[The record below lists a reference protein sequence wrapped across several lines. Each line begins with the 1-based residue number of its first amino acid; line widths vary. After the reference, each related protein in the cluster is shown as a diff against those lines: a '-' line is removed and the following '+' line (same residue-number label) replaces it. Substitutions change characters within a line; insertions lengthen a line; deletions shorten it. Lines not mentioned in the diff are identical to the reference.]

1 MKSDESE
8 VSMTSYEYDLFV
20 VGAGSGGVRAA
31 RMAAA
36 NNIRVAVAE
45 QANVGGTCVN
55 LGCIP
60 KKLYVHAAGYG
71 GGFVNAAAFGWQVGT
86 PRFDWQTLRDN
97 KSRVISGGRQN
108 IAKMLENSGA
118 HFIAGRARLVGPH
131 EVEVAGRRYTA
142 RHILIAT
149 GSRARVQD
157 IPGKQY
163 LLSSDQIF
171 DLDCLPQRML
181 IVGGGYIASEFAG
194 IFHALGVEVVQIY
207 RGELFLRGF
216 DAEIRNFVAQQMRS
230 KGIDLRFNCDL
241 AKVTKNRSGTFTAT
255 LKDGKTLE
263 TDLILTAIGRRPN
276 IEGLGIENAG
286 IELTGSGAIKVGND
300 YQTSAPSVYA
310 LGDVI
315 DRIQLTP
322 VALAE
327 AMTFVRNLYL
337 DGNEVLSYDLIP
349 TAIFTQPSIGT
360 VGLSEEAALEVSDT
374 VDIYTTEFRPL
385 QHVMAGNDDK
395 MLMKL
400 VVDGRT
406 DRVMGAH
413 MAGQDAAETIQGIA
427 IALKAGATKRIFDQT
442 VGIHPTSAEEFV
454 TMRTLS
460 RRHG

>member
-1 MKSDESE
+1 
-8 VSMTSYEYDLFV
+8 MTSYDYDLFV

-36 NNIRVAVAE
+36 NNIRVMVAE

-60 KKLYVHAAGYG
+60 KKLYVHAAGYEG
-71 GGFVNAAAFGWQVGT
+71 YFENAAAFGWQIGN
-86 PRFDWQTLRDN
+86 PQFNWQILRDN
-97 KSRVISGGRQN
+97 KSRVIAGGNQK
-108 IAKMLENSGA
+108 IAEMLEKSGT
-118 HFIAGRARLVGPH
+118 HFIAGHAKLVGSH
-131 EVEVAGRRYTA
+131 EVEVAGRRYSA
-142 RHILIAT
+142 RHILIAS
-149 GSRARVQD
+149 GSHARIQD

-163 LLSSDQIF
+163 LLTSDQIF
-171 DLDCLPQRML
+171 DLDSLPQRML

-194 IFHALGVEVVQIY
+194 IFHGLGVEVVQIY

-216 DAEIRNFVAQQMRS
+216 DTEIRNFVARRMRS

-241 AKVTKNRSGTFTAT
+241 AKVTQNRSGTFTAT
-255 LKDGKTLE
+255 FKDGSTLE

-276 IEGLGIENAG
+276 VEGLGIENAG
-286 IELTGSGAIKVGND
+286 IELTGAGAIKVGTD
-300 YQTSAPSVYA
+300 YQTTAPSVYA

-337 DGNEVLSYDLIP
+337 GGNEALSYDLIP

-360 VGLSEEAALEVSDT
+360 VGLSEEAALESCDT
-374 VDIYTTEFRPL
+374 VDIYTTEFTPL
-385 QHVMAGNDDK
+385 QHVMAGNEDK
-395 MLMKL
+395 ILMKL

-427 IALKAGATKRIFDQT
+427 IALKAGATKKIFDQT

-460 RRHG
+460 RRQG